1 MPDVCPVGYTC
12 WPLLFWAELAPQGSP
27 LPYLGSGGGLV
38 PRILA
43 VVKKPGTGTSQAK
56 AFCIALATE
65 LEGPEFKSQLFTGD
79 SLFQKKKKD
88 SPVKPKRGIIKRVVL
103 G

>member
-1 MPDVCPVGYTC
+1 M
-12 WPLLFWAELAPQGSP
+12 PLLFWAELGSP

-56 AFCIALATE
+56 AFCITLATE
-65 LEGPEFKSQLFTGD
+65 LEGPEFKSQIFTGD
-79 SLFQKKKKD
+79 SLLKKKKKKA
-88 SPVKPKRGIIKRVVL
+88 SPAKPKKGIIKRVVL